1 MAWLSPPIL
10 PCFLSHFQLL
20 SPIPATPVQLI
31 WAPQGVFHVGG
42 YPSACGMSPGRRVF
56 LFVLE
61 GIVQLGNNDV
71 YKHQRI
77 AGLYLNIYP
86 IGILATWPRCKAVHA
101 E

>member
-31 WAPQGVFHVGG
+31 WVPQGVFHVGG
-42 YPSACGMSPGRRVF
+42 YPRACGMSPGRRVF
-56 LFVLE
+56 LFILE

-77 AGLYLNIYP
+77 AGVPKHLSHRHFSNMAKVQ
-86 IGILATWPRCKAVHA
+86 GCAC
-101 E
+101 